1 MNIEHLKLFTRVG
14 VTKNI
19 SLAGQELGLSPA
31 VASNYLN
38 KLEQSLGVKLLYR
51 TTRHVS
57 LTDDGQAFL
66 PHAIEILESVES
78 ARAAVGVGSQT
89 PQGTLRIT
97 APASFGRMHIIP
109 ALKGFLESNPDLTID
124 LKLSDTIVDMVEGG
138 FDVAIRNAKLT
149 DSSLIATRL
158 AKDKRIV
165 CASPEYLKKNGT
177 PKAPTDIKEH
187 QCINLGQF
195 DDWFFKTDKGD
206 VTKIKT
212 HGALRVDN
220 GESMRD
226 ASVDGLGL
234 CICSVWCAY
243 KELESGKLVEVLEQH
258 PLADDTAIWAVYP
271 SSRLLAPK
279 VRAFIDYFKNYYGE
293 TPYWEY
299 RKT

>member
-1 MNIEHLKLFTRVG
+1 MNVEYLKLFTRVE

-19 SLAGQELGLSPA
+19 SQAGQELGLSPA

-38 KLEQSLGVKLLYR
+38 KLEQSLGGKLLHR

-57 LTDDGQAFL
+57 LTEDGQAFL
-66 PHAIEILESVES
+66 PHAIAVLESIES
-78 ARAAVGVGSQT
+78 ARAAIGVGSQT

-109 ALKGFLESNPDLTID
+109 ALKSFLNNYPDLTID

-138 FDVAIRNAKLT
+138 FDIAIRNAKLP

-158 AKDKRIV
+158 AKDERIV
-165 CASPEYLKKNGT
+165 CASPDYIKKHGMPTVPSDLKN
-177 PKAPTDIKEH
+177 H
-187 QCINLGQF
+187 QCVNLGQF
-195 DDWFFKTDKGD
+195 DDWHFKTENGD
-206 VTKIKT
+206 INKIKT

-226 ASVDGLGL
+226 ASLDGLGL

-243 KELESGKLVEVLEQH
+243 KELQSGQLIQVLEDY
-258 PLADDTAIWAVYP
+258 PLADEAAIWAVYP

-293 TPYWEY
+293 TAYWEL
-299 RKT
+299 

>member
-1 MNIEHLKLFTRVG
+1 MNIEYLKLFTRVE

-19 SLAGQELGLSPA
+19 SQAGQELGLSPA

-38 KLEQSLGVKLLYR
+38 KLEQSLGVKLLHR

-57 LTDDGQAFL
+57 LTEDGQAFL
-66 PHAIEILESVES
+66 PHAIEVLESIES
-78 ARAAVGVGSQT
+78 ARAAVGVGSKT

-109 ALKGFLESNPDLTID
+109 ALKGFLKNHPDLTID

-138 FDVAIRNAKLT
+138 FDIAIRNAKLP

-165 CASPEYLKKNGT
+165 CASPDYIKKYGKPTGPSDLKN
-177 PKAPTDIKEH
+177 H
-187 QCINLGQF
+187 QCVNLGQY
-195 DDWFFKTDKGD
+195 DDWYFTTDSGD
-206 VTKIKT
+206 INKIKT

-226 ASVDGLGL
+226 ASVDALGL

-243 KELESGKLVEVLEQH
+243 KELQSGQLVQVLEDH
-258 PLADDTAIWAVYP
+258 PLADEAAIWAVYP

-279 VRAFIDYFKNYYGE
+279 VRAFIDYFKDYYGG
-293 TPYWEY
+293 TPYWEL
-299 RKT
+299 

>member
-1 MNIEHLKLFTRVG
+1 MNVEHLKLFTRVE

-19 SLAGQELGLSPA
+19 SQAGQELGLSPA

-38 KLEQSLGVKLLYR
+38 KLEQSLGVKLLHR

-57 LTDDGQAFL
+57 LTEDGQAFL
-66 PHAIEILESVES
+66 PHAIEVLERIES

-109 ALKGFLESNPDLTID
+109 ALKAFLNNYPDLTID

-138 FDVAIRNAKLT
+138 FDIAIRNAQLP

-158 AKDKRIV
+158 AKDQRVV
-165 CASPEYLKKNGT
+165 CVSPDYIKKHGKPTVPSDLKN
-177 PKAPTDIKEH
+177 H
-187 QCINLGQF
+187 QCVNLGQL
-195 DDWFFKTDKGD
+195 DDWYFKTKNGD
-206 VTKIKT
+206 INKIKT
-212 HGALRVDN
+212 HGTLRVDN

-243 KELESGKLVEVLEQH
+243 KELRSGQLIQVLENH
-258 PLADDTAIWAVYP
+258 PLADEAAIWAVYP

-279 VRAFIDYFKNYYGE
+279 VRAFIDYFKNFYGE
-293 TPYWEY
+293 TAYWEL
-299 RKT
+299 

>member
-1 MNIEHLKLFTRVG
+1 MNVEYLKLFTRVE

-19 SLAGQELGLSPA
+19 SQAGQELGLSPA

-38 KLEQSLGVKLLYR
+38 KLEQSLGVKLLHR

-57 LTDDGQAFL
+57 LTEDGQAFL
-66 PHAIEILESVES
+66 PHAIAVLESIES
-78 ARAAVGVGSQT
+78 ARAAIGVGSQT

-109 ALKGFLESNPDLTID
+109 ALKSFLNNYPDLTID

-138 FDVAIRNAKLT
+138 FDIAIRNAKLP

-158 AKDKRIV
+158 AKDERIV
-165 CASPEYLKKNGT
+165 CASPDYIKKHGMPTVPSDLKN
-177 PKAPTDIKEH
+177 H
-187 QCINLGQF
+187 QCVNLGQF
-195 DDWFFKTDKGD
+195 DDWHFKTENGD
-206 VTKIKT
+206 INKIKT

-226 ASVDGLGL
+226 ASLDGLGL

-243 KELESGKLVEVLEQH
+243 KELQSGQLIQVLEDY
-258 PLADDTAIWAVYP
+258 PLADEAAIWAVYP

-293 TPYWEY
+293 TAYWEL
-299 RKT
+299 

>member
-1 MNIEHLKLFTRVG
+1 MNVEHLKLFTRVE

-19 SLAGQELGLSPA
+19 SQAGQELGLSPA

-38 KLEQSLGVKLLYR
+38 KLEQSLGVKLLHR

-57 LTDDGQAFL
+57 LTEDGQAFL
-66 PHAIEILESVES
+66 PHAIEVLERIES

-109 ALKGFLESNPDLTID
+109 ALKAFLNNYPDLTID

-138 FDVAIRNAKLT
+138 FDIAIRNAQLP

-158 AKDKRIV
+158 AKDQRVV
-165 CASPEYLKKNGT
+165 CVSPDYIKKHGKPTVPSDLKN
-177 PKAPTDIKEH
+177 H
-187 QCINLGQF
+187 QCVNLGQL
-195 DDWFFKTDKGD
+195 DDWYFKTKNGD
-206 VTKIKT
+206 INKIKT
-212 HGALRVDN
+212 HGTLRVDN

-243 KELESGKLVEVLEQH
+243 KELRSGQLIQVLENP
-258 PLADDTAIWAVYP
+258 PLADEAAIWAVYP

-279 VRAFIDYFKNYYGE
+279 VRAFIDYFKNFYGE
-293 TPYWEY
+293 TAYWEL
-299 RKT
+299 